1 MVTALPVPQR
11 DTRPAYFF
19 VAAANAAIE
28 RRRGAVRARD
38 ASSPSP
44 GPAPALVPGAYVGQL
59 VARGGPPAGAR
70 VPDLA
75 FEQHL
80 QVPVIAPDTALVTR
94 PAPLYVARVHI
105 FDGRCITCGCVR
117 RPHLQ
122 H

>member
-11 DTRPAYFF
+11 DARPAYFF

-28 RRRGAVRARD
+28 RRRGAARARD
-38 ASSPSP
+38 ASPSSPNPS
-44 GPAPALVPGAYVGQL
+44 PAPALVPGAYVGQL

-80 QVPVIAPDTALVTR
+80 QVPVSSLDVALVTR
-94 PAPLYVARVHI
+94 PAP
-105 FDGRCITCGCVR
+105 
-117 RPHLQ
+117 
-122 H
+122 